1 MTKDIFV
8 VGQDYSIQ
16 APVSGDT
23 ILRWVLSPEEAYHGG
38 TSIVIQEF
46 SSSEPGPPPNH
57 PPDSVS
63 RAASTNNTIPP
74 RTKSILVPLF
84 GTQISMHDAQI
95 STIELI
101 YKPCQ
106 DDVQVG
112 IHFGLLAVDTGKPLL
127 DSNRMGR
134 KLLKEELL
142 QALHPEFKQEE
153 HLVSNNNSSALP
165 NKDLLCLVTLDDPD
179 RHISPEAGLAIGSQQ
194 NQSRLYTRETL
205 SNGWQR
211 LVLHLSGLLNPFV
224 ESSSNETSSALY
236 SIVLSQLGITLSC
249 QDQGAL
255 LQGQASRPLAVL
267 GSLAVVPTWSMEHKG
282 SYVQGVGSQDTQPI
296 LLEHP
301 VQGGASSTRLKVQG
315 VSQYPEQQPQHH
327 PQQQAGI
334 ITKGLDG
341 GNGPISI
348 SISSTITWNI
358 GFPVDNQSGPTTLA
372 SSSSSTNQISTS
384 EYSHYCIY
392 LSLERSGQGPPK
404 EMTNSTGEKEKVAE
418 QGVAVWVGSAF
429 THRYRIS
436 NFEFGLEHAT
446 TGRTT
451 TTATGI
457 STIASEPKSA
467 GEGGEGDLS
476 STTPSGT
483 TRERMT
489 PVEIQRLLA
498 GREIWVWVQGIR
510 RDGRSDERRNWGRSR
525 LL

>member
-8 VGQDYSIQ
+8 LEQGYSIQ
-16 APVSGDT
+16 APVPGDT
-23 ILRWVLSPEEAYHGG
+23 ILRWVLSPEGAYHGG

-46 SSSEPGPPPNH
+46 IGSEQGPPPNH
-57 PPDSVS
+57 SPDSVS
-63 RAASTNNTIPP
+63 RTVSTNNTVPP

-84 GTQISMHDAQI
+84 GTQISMFNAQI

-112 IHFGLLAVDTGKPLL
+112 IHFGLLAVDRGKPLL

-134 KLLKEELL
+134 KLLNEELL
-142 QALHPEFKQEE
+142 QALHPEFRQGE
-153 HLVSNNNSSALP
+153 HLVSNNNNSSTLP
-165 NKDLLCLVTLDDPD
+165 VKDLVCLVTLDDPD
-179 RHISPEAGLAIGSQQ
+179 RQVSPEAGLAIGLQQ
-194 NQSRLYTRETL
+194 NQSRLYTKEIL

-211 LVLHLSGLLNPFV
+211 LVLHLSGLLNPL

-249 QDQGAL
+249 QDQGSL
-255 LQGQASRPLAVL
+255 LQGQDSRPLAIL
-267 GSLAVVPTWSMEHKG
+267 GSLAVMPTWSMEHKG
-282 SYVQGVGSQDTQPI
+282 SYVQGVGNQDTHSI

-301 VQGGASSTRLKVQG
+301 VQGGASSTHLKVQG
-315 VSQYPEQQPQHH
+315 VSHPEQQQYHHH
-327 PQQQAGI
+327 PQQEANT
-334 ITKGLDG
+334 ITKGLVGG
-341 GNGPISI
+341 GNDPISI

-358 GFPVDNQSGPTTLA
+358 GFPVNNQSGPTTLA
-372 SSSSSTNQISTS
+372 SSSSSSTNQISTS

-404 EMTNSTGEKEKVAE
+404 KMTNSTGQKENLEAE
-418 QGVAVWVGSAF
+418 QGVAIWVGTAF
-429 THRYRIS
+429 THRYRIA
-436 NFEFGLEHAT
+436 NFEFGLEHA
-446 TGRTT
+446 T

-457 STIASEPKSA
+457 STIASEPNYA
-467 GEGGEGDLS
+467 GEGDLS
-476 STTPSGT
+476 STSPSGT